1 MFRIRDNATKNV
13 SSISLN
19 SSAILDTALLS
30 YFDLKW
36 SILRF
41 GQIAASFCRSV
52 AGEQE
57 QLAVKALN
65 LTSVFSEVDRLK
77 EENER
82 LEKMCNDR
90 AREIDLMR
98 YQVFK

>member
-1 MFRIRDNATKNV
+1 
-13 SSISLN
+13 
-19 SSAILDTALLS
+19 
-30 YFDLKW
+30 
-36 SILRF
+36 
-41 GQIAASFCRSV
+41 
-52 AGEQE
+52 
-57 QLAVKALN
+57 VKALN